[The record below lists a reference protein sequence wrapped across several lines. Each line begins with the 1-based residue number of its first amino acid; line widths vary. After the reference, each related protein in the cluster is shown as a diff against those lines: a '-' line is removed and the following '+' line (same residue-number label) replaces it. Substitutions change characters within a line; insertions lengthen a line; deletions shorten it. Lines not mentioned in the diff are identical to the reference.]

1 MASFDQ
7 LPQAADS
14 MQTVRRRTSH
24 RGTLPPTLHVSSAQP
39 ASQHLPEADMP
50 ACAEMMATASARL
63 AAAAGH
69 LDLAVQA
76 AQQLHLQARGQG
88 QEGPRLRTFVPALM
102 LAAHQGA
109 PDAAAQ
115 VCIYFNMVCA
125 CARVTAA
132 ELSQR

>member
-1 MASFDQ
+1 MIPRIMPPRHIAPNPAPQQRQ
-7 LPQAADS
+7 LNQY
-14 MQTVRRRTSH
+14 
-24 RGTLPPTLHVSSAQP
+24 
-39 ASQHLPEADMP
+39 LPEPDMP
-50 ACAEMMATASARL
+50 MSAEMMATASARL

-76 AQQLHLQARGQG
+76 AQQLHLQSRAQG

-115 VCIYFNMVCA
+115 VCI
-125 CARVTAA
+125 
-132 ELSQR
+132 